1 MLNNALR
8 TLSVVGLTPGALGE
22 LSGTPLAIPPVIRSA
37 APLSGRSSCRLK
49 LLAQSLDFV

>member
-37 APLSGRSSCRLK
+37 APLSGKSPCRLK